1 VPEFGQAGWLT
12 VVFSGWGGRAR
23 VSNDVMSI
31 TILSQTPWLMLFRMQ
46 GESFLCL
53 EPQSHPVN
61 AHNMDGQPG
70 LRVLGAGEKLNF
82 SLKIIIEGA

>member
-1 VPEFGQAGWLT
+1 LNVGY
-12 VVFSGWGGRAR
+12 SGWGGRAR
-23 VSNDVMSI
+23 VSNDVMNI

-70 LRVLGAGEKLNF
+70 LRVLGAGDKLNF